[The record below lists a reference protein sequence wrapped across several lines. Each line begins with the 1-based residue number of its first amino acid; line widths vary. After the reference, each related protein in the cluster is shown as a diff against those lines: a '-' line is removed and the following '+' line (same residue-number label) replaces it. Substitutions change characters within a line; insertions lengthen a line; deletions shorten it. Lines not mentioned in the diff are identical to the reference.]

1 MTTSEKYAV
10 WDKFLERWTIE
21 ALEKMTLEEYAMG
34 GGTSRDSTDTF
45 SYWLERTTKDLG
57 SVFGS
62 SAYKWQ
68 IFKRTSGKEYS
79 SPQDEDWV
87 WESRRFN
94 THEDIFA
101 AVKRDIVNI
110 AHAVRSG
117 KIGILDDATV
127 LWPIIRRKIAF
138 LYQDRKNPLLI
149 PVYKEEDLLRACPEQ
164 KGASISKLYAA
175 VLAQHP
181 GEDIFDIA
189 EIVAPKPKKTKASE
203 ALPLEEYAALRD
215 ETVPAT
221 AVITPE
227 LNFTIWKMNH
237 GKDLFKPKAVYQRYL
252 DENVVVTGKEG
263 ELDDPKDGDVVYVC
277 RSSTAISVIG
287 LVYGPVFREKGPTG
301 EDWYARKYLPL
312 KRIDDV
318 RYEVKKPSF
327 GALPDTNNTLFDVK
341 SDRLAE
347 FEERLLKPYFGMTLE
362 ELRQK
367 RKELMAQSE
376 VFGGHSSETL
386 TAVEEPA
393 PEVEAPEATEA
404 EEPLRSLLDL
414 TGYPGMLAT
423 AYNLILSGAPG
434 TGKTF
439 MARQIAD
446 EMIASTREVFKARHR
461 FVQFH
466 LSYDYTDF
474 VEGLRAYEAN
484 GQIGFRREDGIF
496 KAFCKSALSV
506 LQKNIGKAYRNCLAQ
521 LPETIP
527 GDYGAPLELVEAAG
541 MLKVDGDAIPVAAV
555 EKFVRDGV
563 ETPEHPR
570 LRELVAYLRKEHSHV
585 IPPFVFI
592 IDEINRGDLSKVF
605 GELFFALD
613 PGYRGP
619 AGTIQ
624 TQYQNLVP
632 EDDVFADGFYVP
644 ENVYIIG
651 TMNDIDRNVESMDLA
666 IRRRFTWSKVQPEE
680 TLGMLRG
687 LEGCDYLGENPVAAA
702 TARLNAVNEAIMLP
716 DLRLSEDYKVGP
728 AYFLKLK
735 VLSPRD
741 GKTAWDLLWE
751 KHLEPLLSEYL
762 RNRREKDELLKKL
775 KDAYDLKFAAESQY

>member
-1 MTTSEKYAV
+1 MTIPELYDV
-10 WDKFLERWTIE
+10 WKDFLKRWPVE
-21 ALEKMTLEEYAMG
+21 ALERMTLEEYAG
-34 GGTSRDSTDTF
+34 GAGDKDSF
-45 SYWLERTTKDLG
+45 CYWVERKAGWLGAVTTPPPI
-57 SVFGS
+57 
-62 SAYKWQ
+62 KWQ
-68 IFKRTSGKEYS
+68 IYKRNPDNTYDAS
-79 SPQDEDWV
+79 SPKDENYV
-87 WESRRFN
+87 WRSAEFTTS
-94 THEDIFA
+94 EEAFA
-101 AVKRDIVNI
+101 ATKKDILETV
-110 AHAVRSG
+110 AGVQKGDLSV
-117 KIGILDDATV
+117 LDRPTALYPLV
-127 LWPIIRRKIAF
+127 LRKIAF
-138 LYQDRKNPLLI
+138 LYQDMEHPKIIPIYKKAWLEAEVADGKEKPISQLYTEVIAKYPEKNIFEIAGILSEKNNP
-149 PVYKEEDLLRACPEQ
+149 KEEAWVS
-164 KGASISKLYAA
+164 GTSS
-175 VLAQHP
+175 
-181 GEDIFDIA
+181 
-189 EIVAPKPKKTKASE
+189 VANLDFA
-203 ALPLEEYAALRD
+203 
-215 ETVPAT
+215 
-221 AVITPE
+221 
-227 LNFTIWKMNH
+227 IWKMTH
-237 GKDLFKPKAVYQRYL
+237 SGKIFSQEAYDQCLQEHVIT
-252 DENVVVTGKEG
+252 TGDKGQFCNDSVEW
-263 ELDDPKDGDVVYVC
+263 DVVYVC
-277 RSSTAISVIG
+277 MAARKLSVLGLIAPEPCFTRPSPRGDQMWFARHFIPLRNAITDRPYDSDRN
-287 LVYGPVFREKGPTG
+287 PETG
-301 EDWYARKYLPL
+301 EIIRPKGGMPGFTN
-312 KRIDDV
+312 
-318 RYEVKKPSF
+318 SF
-327 GALPDTNNTLFDVK
+327 SAVQPD
-341 SDRLAE
+341 SLAY
-347 FEERLLKPYFGMTLE
+347 FEERVLKPFFGLTIAELK
-362 ELRQK
+362 ELREQAK
-367 RKELMAQSE
+367 AKGYTPAAS
-376 VFGGHSSETL
+376 VASV
-386 TAVEEPA
+386 VEEPA
-393 PEVEAPEATEA
+393 PESEAPEATEP

-446 EMIASTREVFKARHR
+446 EMIASSREVFKARHR

-527 GDYGAPLELVEAAG
+527 GDYGAPLEVVEAAG
-541 MLKVDGDAIPVAAV
+541 MLKVDGDTIPVAAV

-680 TLGMLRG
+680 KLDMLSG

-762 RNRREKDELLKKL
+762 RNRREKDELLRKL